1 MDSHYARIIEHEQER
16 VGAVLRDRASMA
28 RRALSPDVLI
38 LEHAPDR
45 IADNLVW
52 DGDGWWIH
60 MHLAPYGN
68 GLLFQVVTGPD
79 GRVVDLERPMAEQF
93 PLLTWTSSMLVDLG
107 EMAAA
112 GRIARDVVDGV
123 SQAARRLVV
132 GDARHRAQ
140 LDERM
145 ARPPDAL
152 DKVIAWPRVSAPQRR
167 SVAVLDF
174 DEPLPLR
181 GDFRVEQEIRGI
193 LYRSRPIL
201 TTPLH
206 DSCLPAALARLG
218 VDAARFCAALGPGD
232 VAVVD
237 DAAGP
242 RPVTL
247 RVGTGLVG
255 VGALR
260 AVRRFVRG
268 RAVVPALVLVLGD
281 EKRARALAFE
291 LHALPRGRDEEGRSL
306 HHVVAQDGLGEL
318 PEAERGSAR
327 RLAEVVADDPEGLFG
342 LDRLRSPEARCA
354 AADSPRPPCRQPAE

>member
-28 RRALSPDVLI
+28 RRALSPDLLI

-79 GRVVDLERPMAEQF
+79 GRVVDLTRPMAEQF
-93 PLLTWTSSMLVDLG
+93 PLLTWTSSMLVDLA
-107 EMAAA
+107 EMAAT
-112 GRIARDVVDGV
+112 GRIAADVVEGV

-132 GDARHRAQ
+132 GDARYRAQ
-140 LDERM
+140 LEARM
-145 ARPPDAL
+145 ARLPDPL
-152 DKVIAWPRVSAPQRR
+152 DKLIAWPGVAAPDRHC
-167 SVAVLDF
+167 VAVLDF

-193 LYRSRPIL
+193 PFRSKPVL
-201 TTPLH
+201 TTSLH
-206 DSCLPAALARLG
+206 ASCLPAALVRLG
-218 VDAARFCAALGPGD
+218 VDAASFCAELGPAD
-232 VAVVD
+232 VATAD

-247 RVGTGLVG
+247 RVGTGLVCEG
-255 VGALR
+255 RLR
-260 AVRRFVRG
+260 GLRRFVRG
-268 RAVVPALVLVLGD
+268 RAVVPALTRLLGD
-281 EKRARALAFE
+281 EQRARALAFE
-291 LHALPRGRDEEGRSL
+291 LLALPSGRDDAGRSL
-306 HHVVAQDGLGEL
+306 HHVVAPDGLGEL
-318 PEAERGSAR
+318 PEAERGRAR
-327 RLAEVVADDPEGLFG
+327 RLAEVVADDPEALLGIQ
-342 LDRLRSPEARCA
+342 A
-354 AADSPRPPCRQPAE
+354 AG